1 MASFL
6 AEAPNTPPPEASHR
20 RAIRSFVVRAGRMTP
35 GQRQA
40 LERLWPRYGL
50 DLPDGAI
57 DLDQAFGRQ
66 APRTLE
72 IGFGMGDALLALA
85 TDHPGQDFIGVEVY
99 PPGIGSFLLRVEQA
113 GLGNVR
119 VICADA
125 VEVLARHLPAASL
138 DRLLVLFPDPWP
150 KKRHHKRRLVSVA
163 TLRDLARV
171 MTPGAELRVA
181 TDIGEYARWILLAV
195 REQRSFSW
203 TAQGPR
209 DWRERGADWPSTRY
223 EQKALAEGRRCSYF
237 RFRRA

>member
-6 AEAPNTPPPEASHR
+6 AEVPTSPPGESHR

-50 DLPDGAI
+50 GLPDGAI

-72 IGFGMGDALLALA
+72 IGFGMGDALLAMA
-85 TDHPGQDFIGVEVY
+85 TGRPEQDFIGVEVY

-113 GLGNVR
+113 SLTNVR

-150 KKRHHKRRLVSVA
+150 KKRHHKRRLVNA
-163 TLRDLARV
+163 PFLDLAARV
-171 MTPGAELRVA
+171 LRSGGQLQIA
-181 TDIGEYARWILLAV
+181 TDWADYAAAIGEMLPDCADFMPAGPAPGNAGRPETKYER
-195 REQRSFSW
+195 RGQRLGH
-203 TAQGPR
+203 AI
-209 DWRERGADWPSTRY
+209 
-223 EQKALAEGRRCSYF
+223 AEFVCQRR
-237 RFRRA
+237 

>member
-1 MASFL
+1 M
-6 AEAPNTPPPEASHR
+6 AEAPETALPEASHR

-57 DLDQAFGRQ
+57 DLDRAFGRL

-85 TDHPGQDFIGVEVY
+85 TDQPGQDFIGVEVY

-113 GLGNVR
+113 GLTNVR
-119 VICADA
+119 VVCADA
-125 VEVLARHLPAASL
+125 VQVLARHLPAASL

-150 KKRHHKRRLVSVA
+150 KKRHHKRRLVNPSF
-163 TLRDLARV
+163 LDLAARV
-171 MTPGAELRVA
+171 LRSGGQLQIA
-181 TDIGEYARWILLAV
+181 TDWADYAAAIGEVLPACAAFTPAGSAPDNAGRPQTKYER
-195 REQRSFSW
+195 RGQRLGH
-203 TAQGPR
+203 AI
-209 DWRERGADWPSTRY
+209 
-223 EQKALAEGRRCSYF
+223 AEFACRR
-237 RFRRA
+237 R

>member
-1 MASFL
+1 M
-6 AEAPNTPPPEASHR
+6 PEASHR

-85 TDHPGQDFIGVEVY
+85 TGHPEQDFIGVEVY
-99 PPGIGSFLLRVEQA
+99 PPGVGSFLQRVEQA
-113 GLGNVR
+113 GLANVR

-125 VEVLARHLPAASL
+125 IDVLASHLPAASL

-150 KKRHHKRRLVSVA
+150 KKRHHKRRLVNA
-163 TLRDLARV
+163 PFLGLAARV
-171 MTPGAELRVA
+171 LRSGGQLQMA
-181 TDIGEYARWILLAV
+181 TDWADYAAAIGEALLGSPDFEPSRLPADGAGRPETKYERRGQRLGHDIHEFRV
-195 REQRSFSW
+195 R
-203 TAQGPR
+203 
-209 DWRERGADWPSTRY
+209 
-223 EQKALAEGRRCSYF
+223 RR
-237 RFRRA
+237 

>member
-6 AEAPNTPPPEASHR
+6 AEASVTSALDAGHR

-50 DLPDGAI
+50 DLPGGAI

-72 IGFGMGDALLALA
+72 IGFGMGDALLGLA
-85 TDHPGQDFIGVEVY
+85 AEHPQRDFVGVEVY

-113 GLGNVR
+113 GLTNVR

-125 VEVLARHLPAASL
+125 VDVLARHLPAASL

-150 KKRHHKRRLVSVA
+150 KKRHHKRRLINA
-163 TLRDLARV
+163 PFLDLAARV
-171 MTPGAELRVA
+171 LRSGGQLQMA
-181 TDIGEYARWILLAV
+181 TDWADYADAIGEILPHCADFMPAESAADNAG
-195 REQRSFSW
+195 RPETKYERRGQRLGH
-203 TAQGPR
+203 AI
-209 DWRERGADWPSTRY
+209 
-223 EQKALAEGRRCSYF
+223 AEFTCRR
-237 RFRRA
+237 R

>member
-1 MASFL
+1 L
-6 AEAPNTPPPEASHR
+6 AETPTSPPAEDSHR

-50 DLPDGAI
+50 ELPDGAI

-72 IGFGMGDALLALA
+72 IGFGMGDALLAMA
-85 TDHPGQDFIGVEVY
+85 AEHPQQHFIGVEVY

-113 GLGNVR
+113 GLTNVR

-125 VEVLARHLPAASL
+125 LDVLAGHLPAASL

-150 KKRHHKRRLVSVA
+150 KKRHHKRRLVNA
-163 TLRDLARV
+163 PFLDLAARV
-171 MTPGAELRVA
+171 LRSGGQLQIA
-181 TDIGEYARWILLAV
+181 TDWADYADAIGEMLPDCADFMPAGSAPGSAGRPETKYER
-195 REQRSFSW
+195 RGQRLGH
-203 TAQGPR
+203 AI
-209 DWRERGADWPSTRY
+209 
-223 EQKALAEGRRCSYF
+223 AEFVCQRR
-237 RFRRA
+237 